1 MKTTLDRTR
10 RLASP
15 FAMPSIPRPVRRA
28 GILAA
33 LVAAP
38 AAIAYRFAIVYR
50 VRAGFPRRVPPR
62 LTPADRGL
70 PFELTTV
77 PSTGGRLPAWFIP
90 ARGGAPGPGVVL
102 VHGWES
108 NRDRTLPNAQILH
121 AAGFHVLTF
130 DVRGH
135 GANPPE
141 TLPISVGEFRDD
153 AAAALTVLL
162 ERPEVTRGALLGHSL
177 GAVGAALAAADAGE
191 RCAALV
197 ASATPADPRRLT
209 RQTFR
214 LARLPI
220 PEPFA
225 TPLAALTSRVYLRPR
240 GHVVTDLSASRA
252 VARYAGPILLVH
264 GAEDSVVPPSHLGR
278 LERAAR
284 AGRRARISA
293 GLEGG
298 GPVSSLLV
306 AGGHHSWLYE
316 YEAYRRT
323 VARFVAE
330 ALGGVGEASVAA
342 EHAAAV
348 DARRIPDPDEGFA
361 AVSIERGRRRTV
373 AELVGAARPAAL
385 EEAEAIATHAALP
398 AGARR

>member
-1 MKTTLDRTR
+1 
-10 RLASP
+10 
-15 FAMPSIPRPVRRA
+15 MPSIPPPVRRA

-33 LVAAP
+33 LIAAP
-38 AAIAYRFAIVYR
+38 VALAYRFAVVYR
-50 VRAGFPRRVPPR
+50 IRAGFARRVPPR

-70 PFELTTV
+70 PFEPVTV

-90 ARGGAPGPGVVL
+90 ARGGAAGPGVVL

-108 NRDRTLPNAQILH
+108 NRDRTLPNAQVLH

-141 TLPISVGEFRDD
+141 SLPISVGEFRDD
-153 AAAALTVLL
+153 ASAALNALL
-162 ERPEVTRGALLGHSL
+162 DRPEVTRGALLGHSL
-177 GAVGAALAAADAGE
+177 GAVGAALAAADAGD

-197 ASATPADPRRLT
+197 VSAAPADPRRLT

-225 TPLAALTSRVYLRPR
+225 TPLAALTSRVYVRPR
-240 GHVVTDLSASRA
+240 GHLVADLSASRA
-252 VARYAGPILLVH
+252 VARYAGPMLLVH
-264 GAEDSVVPPSHLGR
+264 GTEDSVVPPAHLSR

-284 AGRRARISA
+284 AGRRARIAA
-293 GLEGG
+293 GGQAG
-298 GPVSSLLV
+298 GPVSSLVV

-316 YEAYRRT
+316 HEAYRRA
-323 VARFVAE
+323 VARFLAE
-330 ALGGVGEASVAA
+330 ALGEVGDPAAAA
-342 EHAAAV
+342 ERAAAV
-348 DARRIPDPDEGFA
+348 DARRIPDPDEAFA
-361 AVSIERGRRRTV
+361 AVTVAPGARRTV
-373 AELVGAARPAAL
+373 AELMGAARPAGVD
-385 EEAEAIATHAALP
+385 EVGVVAAVRGVRGVP
-398 AGARR
+398 VGGGR

>member
-1 MKTTLDRTR
+1 LTGWGRAR
-10 RLASP
+10 SP

-28 GILAA
+28 GTLAA
-33 LVAAP
+33 LVATPIAL
-38 AAIAYRFAIVYR
+38 AYRFALVYR
-50 VRAGFPRRVPPR
+50 IRAGFARRVPPR

-108 NRDRTLPNAQILH
+108 NRDRTLPNAQVLH

-153 AAAALTVLL
+153 AAAALSVLL
-162 ERPEVTRGALLGHSL
+162 DRPEVTRGALLGHSL
-177 GAVGAALAAADAGE
+177 GAVGAALAAADAGD

-225 TPLAALTSRVYLRPR
+225 TPLAALTSRIYVRPR
-240 GHVVTDLSASRA
+240 GHIVADLSASRA
-252 VARYAGPILLVH
+252 VARYAGPILLIH
-264 GAEDSVVPPSHLGR
+264 GAEDSVVPAAHMSH

-284 AGRRARISA
+284 RGRRARISA
-293 GLEGG
+293 GIEA
-298 GPVSSLLV
+298 GPPVASLLV
-306 AGGHHSWLYE
+306 GGGHHSWLYE
-316 YEAYRRT
+316 HDTYRRT
-323 VARFVAE
+323 VARFLTE
-330 ALGGVGEASVAA
+330 ALGGVGEPAAAA
-342 EHAAAV
+342 ERAASV
-348 DARRIPDPDEGFA
+348 DARRIPDPDEAFA
-361 AVSIERGRRRTV
+361 AVTVGSGTRRTV
-373 AELVGAARPAAL
+373 AELVGAVRPAAVDEL
-385 EEAEAIATHAALP
+385 EAVVAPRTVSI
-398 AGARR
+398 GGRR

>member
-1 MKTTLDRTR
+1 
-10 RLASP
+10 
-15 FAMPSIPRPVRRA
+15 MPSIPRPVRRA
-28 GILAA
+28 GTIAA

-38 AAIAYRFAIVYR
+38 LALAYRFALVYR
-50 VRAGFPRRVPPR
+50 VRAGFAKRVPPR
-62 LTPADRGL
+62 LTPAQRGL
-70 PFELTTV
+70 PFEPTTV
-77 PSTGGRLPAWFIP
+77 PSTGGLLPAWFIP
-90 ARGGAPGPGVVL
+90 ARGGASGPGVVL

-108 NRDRTLPNAQILH
+108 NRDRTLPNAQVLH

-141 TLPISVGEFRDD
+141 ALPISVGEFRDD
-153 AAAALTVLL
+153 AAAALRVLL
-162 ERPEVTRGALLGHSL
+162 DRPEVTRGALLGHSL
-177 GAVGAALAAADAGE
+177 GAVGAALAAADAGA

-225 TPLAALTSRVYLRPR
+225 TPLAALTSRVYVRPR
-240 GHVVTDLSASRA
+240 GHDVADLSASRA

-264 GAEDSVVPPSHLGR
+264 GVEDSVVPAAHLSH

-284 AGRRARISA
+284 AGRRARIAA
-293 GLEGG
+293 GLEAG

-306 AGGHHSWLYE
+306 VDGHHSWLYE
-316 YEAYRRT
+316 HEPYRRT
-323 VARFVAE
+323 VARFLAE
-330 ALGGVGEASVAA
+330 ALGGVGEPAAAA
-342 EHAAAV
+342 ERAAAV
-348 DARRIPDPDEGFA
+348 DARRIPDPDEAFA
-361 AVSIERGRRRTV
+361 AVAVASGTRRTV
-373 AELVGAARPAAL
+373 AELVGAARPGAVHDLEAVGAA
-385 EEAEAIATHAALP
+385 
-398 AGARR
+398 GSVSVGGGR